1 MKKEIFLIII
11 AAIFYGTITV
21 GGQFLA
27 NLGLSLYE
35 IALFPI
41 SVIAIL
47 MSLIVIY
54 KRKFLIKKVMLR
66 FFIIYG
72 LIGAILQVTQFGGI
86 ILGVPVAVVA
96 FLLYTQ
102 PIWTTIVGKITLQ
115 EKITPKKV
123 LAVIIGFM
131 GIFVLLKPWDIENI
145 GNLGGISFALVAGF
159 FLSLWV
165 IWGRKS
171 GINKQHYITT
181 TFGYAFFSTMWL
193 WLLLPVSSLF
203 LQNSMMRI
211 SFDFPAYYWF
221 YVIFFA
227 FLWGIISHPFFYAG
241 VKKVPASIAGI
252 ILLLEPVSASIL
264 AALLFGQPITA
275 NIIFGGILILLSNYL
290 IIPKRGKK

>member
-1 MKKEIFLIII
+1 MKREVFFIII

-35 IALFPI
+35 IALFPV

-54 KRKFLIKKVMLR
+54 KRKFLIKRGMLR

-72 LIGAILQVTQFGGI
+72 LIGAVLQVTQFGGI
-86 ILGVPVAVVA
+86 ILGIPVAVVA

-102 PIWTTIVGKITLQ
+102 PIWTTIIGKVLLQ
-115 EKITPKKV
+115 EKITQRKV
-123 LAVIIGFM
+123 LTVIIGFM
-131 GIFVLLKPWDIENI
+131 GILVLLKPWDIENI
-145 GNLGGISFALVAGF
+145 GNLGGISFALIAGIL
-159 FLSLWV
+159 LSLWV
-165 IWGRKS
+165 ILGRKS

-181 TFGYAFFSTMWL
+181 TFGYAFFSTIWL
-193 WLLLPVSSLF
+193 WLLLPISSLF
-203 LQNSMMRI
+203 IQNSMTRI
-211 SFDFPAYYWF
+211 SFSFPVYYWF

-241 VKKVPASIAGI
+241 VKRVPASIAGV
-252 ILLLEPVSASIL
+252 ILLLEPVSASLL
-264 AALLFGQPITA
+264 AALLFGQEITS

-290 IIPKRGKK
+290 IIPKKGN